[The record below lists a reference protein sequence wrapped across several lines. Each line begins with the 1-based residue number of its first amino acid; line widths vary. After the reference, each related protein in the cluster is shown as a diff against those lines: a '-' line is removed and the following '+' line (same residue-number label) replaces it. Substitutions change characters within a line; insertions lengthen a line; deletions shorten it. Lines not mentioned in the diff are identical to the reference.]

1 MPQESSGI
9 EPVPAGATITPEP
22 SARRP
27 RLIGVGLDARLG
39 SGDHPAR

>member
-1 MPQESSGI
+1 MPQESP
-9 EPVPAGATITPEP
+9 ELKPAPAATLITAES

-39 SGDHPAR
+39 LPFA